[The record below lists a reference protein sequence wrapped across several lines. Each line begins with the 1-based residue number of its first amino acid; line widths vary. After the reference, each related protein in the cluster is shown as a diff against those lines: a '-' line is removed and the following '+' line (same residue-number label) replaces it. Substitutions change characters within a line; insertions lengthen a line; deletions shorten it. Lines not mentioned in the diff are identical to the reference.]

1 MASNIWQRT
10 FNVVGLAT
18 YLTIM
23 TGELPDRKLLSAAR
37 KGEYGRSGSAY
48 LAGSASEPQP
58 ADESSDL
65 AHPVAATNV

>member
-1 MASNIWQRT
+1 MASNIWQRR
-10 FNVVGLAT
+10 FDVVGLAT

-23 TGELPDRKLLSAAR
+23 TGELPDRTLLSAAR
-37 KGEYGRSGSAY
+37 KGEYGPRPTAY

-65 AHPVAATNV
+65 AHPVAATDV